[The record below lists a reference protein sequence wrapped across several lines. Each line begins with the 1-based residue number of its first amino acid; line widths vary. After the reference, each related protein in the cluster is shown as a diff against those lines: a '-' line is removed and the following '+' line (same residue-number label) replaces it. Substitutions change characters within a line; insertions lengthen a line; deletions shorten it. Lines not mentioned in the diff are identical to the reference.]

1 MKDVIGV
8 IMAGGKGERLWP
20 LTKIRA
26 KPAVPFGGKYRIID
40 FVMNNFVNSEIGNIM
55 VLTQARSQSLNDHIS
70 RFWISNP
77 LRGQYIDI
85 VPAQM
90 KISDEWYKG
99 TADAVFQN
107 LDIIAHNN
115 QFSVAAIFAGD
126 HIFKMDIA
134 QMYDFHKKKNAQFTI
149 SVLTVPV
156 SGAAGNL
163 GVVEVDNDFRV
174 VGFEEKPE
182 HPKEIPGK
190 PGYCFVSM
198 GNYLAEIIYLSEILK
213 ADAKKKDSSHDFGK
227 DAIPFMLKR
236 RGKVYAYD
244 FSTNVIPGQEEIYW
258 RDVGTIKAFWEA
270 NMDLRSVTPQLN
282 LYDRSWPLRTFPDYT
297 PPAKTILGGK
307 LDDSLVSGRCI
318 ISGGTVKDSVLS
330 QNVLVKQDAII
341 TDSVIFSDV
350 VIEEGARIRNA
361 IVDKEV
367 TVPPGMHIG
376 FSKEEDLEKG
386 LSVVDG
392 ITIVSKNFSFSGV
405 AEKQKRKMVI
415 VERTVAAYG

>member
-1 MKDVIGV
+1 MVQVNKSY
-8 IMAGGKGERLWP
+8 
-20 LTKIRA
+20 KI
-26 KPAVPFGGKYRIID
+26 I
-40 FVMNNFVNSEIGNIM
+40 
-55 VLTQARSQSLNDHIS
+55 
-70 RFWISNP
+70 
-77 LRGQYIDI
+77 
-85 VPAQM
+85 
-90 KISDEWYKG
+90 
-99 TADAVFQN
+99 
-107 LDIIAHNN
+107 
-115 QFSVAAIFAGD
+115 
-126 HIFKMDIA
+126 
-134 QMYDFHKKKNAQFTI
+134 
-149 SVLTVPV
+149 
-156 SGAAGNL
+156 
-163 GVVEVDNDFRV
+163 
-174 VGFEEKPE
+174 GFEEKPE
-182 HPKEIPGK
+182 YPKEIPGK
-190 PGYCFVSM
+190 SGYCFVSM
-198 GNYLAEIIYLSEILK
+198 GNYLAEITYMSEILR
-213 ADAKKKDSSHDFGK
+213 ADAELKDSSHDFGK

-270 NMDLRSVTPQLN
+270 NMDLRSVSPQLN

-350 VIEEGARIRNA
+350 VIEEGARISNA